1 MLDATNAAG
10 IELTESITAV
20 LPTAAVS
27 GYYIARIPIPL
38 FPVPGRSPK
47 IRVEDYAERKGM
59 DVATVERWLAPVL
72 RPRTLASTS
81 PP

>member
-10 IELTESITAV
+10 IELTESYAM

-27 GYYIARIPIPL
+27 GYYISHPDSRY
-38 FPVPGRSPK
+38 FGTGK
-47 IRVEDYAERKGM
+47 IAKDQVEDYAERKGM

-72 RPRTLASTS
+72 GYERS
-81 PP
+81 